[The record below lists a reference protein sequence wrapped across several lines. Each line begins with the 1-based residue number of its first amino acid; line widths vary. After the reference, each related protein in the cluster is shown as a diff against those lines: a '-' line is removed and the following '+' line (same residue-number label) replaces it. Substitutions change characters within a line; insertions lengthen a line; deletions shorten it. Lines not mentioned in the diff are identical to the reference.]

1 MSGIDYGKNDSVV
14 KNSSGFFDDNFL
26 I

>member
-14 KNSSGFFDDNFL
+14 KNNSRFFDDIFL